1 MGVIAA
7 SNELG
12 ETTMCQTAPTDVSVT
27 KCLTE
32 GSASIFITL

>member
-12 ETTMCQTAPTDVSVT
+12 ETTMCQTAPTDVSVM

-32 GSASIFITL
+32 GSASSFITL